1 MNDRKQ
7 LIENIIESVYA
18 IRKKIIAEMH
28 LFFTEAKIT
37 HSQWLMLHIIEKKGA
52 LSIKELASL
61 LGTTSSAATQL
72 VDSLVN
78 KGLAARKRNPCDRR
92 VLIIEL
98 TAQAKKQF
106 ESIKNKSFDTMASLF
121 DALDDDELLKY
132 FEINNKI
139 ITNISKGMPRKKE

>member
-1 MNDRKQ
+1 MNNRKQ
-7 LIENIIESVYA
+7 LIENIIESIYA
-18 IRKKIIAEMH
+18 IRKKISAEMH
-28 LFFTEAKIT
+28 LFFTEAQIT

-52 LSIKELASL
+52 LSIKEIASL

-78 KGLAARKRNPCDRR
+78 KGLAARKRNPRDRR

-106 ESIKNKSFDTMASLF
+106 ESIKSKSFDTMASLF
-121 DALDDDELLKY
+121 DALGDDELLKY